1 MKFNKAIVDMLCIL
15 ELYITYGHA
24 FQVSVSLDHCFNL
37 LGTQP

>member
-1 MKFNKAIVDMLCIL
+1 MKFNKAIVDMLCML

-24 FQVSVSLDHCFNL
+24 FQVFMPLDHYSNL